1 MFKDKKMS
9 EFCDQMKDFIDI
21 KKSLYL
27 DYEDIEK
34 ENEMILEEKYEEE
47 ERSG

>member
-34 ENEMILEEKYEEE
+34 EIAYNCPKFENDVV
-47 ERSG
+47 SD